1 MKVLILGAGRVGGS
15 LARALV
21 SNGYDVAIIDQD
33 KNALNSLEEK
43 LDILTIEGHASH
55 PVSIKKSSADESTTV
70 IAVTSDDEVNIIAC
84 QIAKKSFNVKK
95 TICRITDS
103 AYGNDL
109 TVFGDNAIDILISPE
124 NEVKNHL
131 KDLILHPGAHQ
142 IEKFADGKVNLVS
155 VRARKKGKLVGRE
168 LKGIKDDMPQ
178 TDAFIASIYR

>member
-21 SNGYDVAIIDQD
+21 NNGYDVAIIDQD

-95 TICRITDS
+95 RYAES
-103 AYGNDL
+103 
-109 TVFGDNAIDILISPE
+109 LIRHME
-124 NEVKNHL
+124 M
-131 KDLILHPGAHQ
+131 I
-142 IEKFADGKVNLVS
+142 
-155 VRARKKGKLVGRE
+155 
-168 LKGIKDDMPQ
+168 
-178 TDAFIASIYR
+178 